1 MINKLKLYIIMICR
15 LELGLQNNLEL
26 KNIKNIKKNQNQKQC
41 IKISYFDIIYIL
53 LINKLIFIIIYLNFL
68 YFKNKIYIIK
78 NFFFYN

>member
-68 YFKNKIYIIK
+68 YD
-78 NFFFYN
+78 

>member
-53 LINKLIFIIIYLNFL
+53 LINKLIFIIIYLNFYKL
-68 YFKNKIYIIK
+68 VNKL
-78 NFFFYN
+78 NF

>member
-68 YFKNKIYIIK
+68 YLINNLIK
-78 NFFFYN
+78 KRRKKY